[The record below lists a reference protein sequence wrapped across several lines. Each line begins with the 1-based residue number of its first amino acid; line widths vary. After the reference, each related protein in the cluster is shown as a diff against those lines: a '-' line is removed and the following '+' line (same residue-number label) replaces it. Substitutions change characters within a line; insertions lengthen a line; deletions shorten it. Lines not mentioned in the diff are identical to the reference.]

1 MAGEAAGAPDAA
13 HRGQAAEVDPDAD
26 GDVLGLGR
34 RRHLAHLV
42 LVAQVAG
49 VEAQAVHAALQA
61 LEGELVV
68 EVDVG
73 DERDVY
79 LLLDLAHG
87 DGGVH
92 VGNGGADDVAAR
104 LFQLVN
110 LPHGGRHVAGVG
122 LGHGLDGDFGVAAHL
137 DAADVD
143 RFGWPSLNH
152 PFCPPLCRS
161 GRPGLPLYRE
171 YLASQCKARGYG
183 TRKRGWIPYMGSV
196 RYAAE
201 DDTAE
206 NTAFGD
212 ATALT
217 DS

>member
-1 MAGEAAGAPDAA
+1 MPPTGGRLPKLTPM
-13 HRGQAAEVDPDAD
+13 RMGTFQ
-26 GDVLGLGR
+26 GLGR
-34 RRHLAHLV
+34 GGHFAHLV

-49 VEAQAVHAALQA
+49 VEAQAVNAAFEA

-79 LLLDLAHG
+79 PLLYLAHG

-110 LPHGGRHVAGVG
+110 LAHGGRHVAGIG

-143 RFGWPSLNH
+143 RFGWPSLSH
-152 PFCPPLCRS
+152 PVAPHCADAASRDCPC
-161 GRPGLPLYRE
+161 
-171 YLASQCKARGYG
+171 
-183 TRKRGWIPYMGSV
+183 IGS
-196 RYAAE
+196 
-201 DDTAE
+201 T
-206 NTAFGD
+206 
-212 ATALT
+212 
-217 DS
+217 